1 MAKKSQTFELFGKF
15 RYFKGFPQNKDT
27 RGPEGADWA
36 SHGGMYITDFIM
48 DEENMKKF
56 KSSKSQWKLYDR
68 NYINEAGDKP
78 FKDVLGDD
86 EYLIRPRR
94 KHEAKYAQY
103 GGAPAVVLANGQPI
117 DPTEGMGV
125 GNDSEGFVVFSVYTA
140 PGNYRGS
147 RWEGAQ
153 ITKWLQYPIGSGE
166 GIHFENRG
174 ETAISMSP
182 DAEVDAED
190 VGQTTKASKAKAREA
205 VDDLE
210 DDEIPL

>member
-1 MAKKSQTFELFGKF
+1 MAKKSKTFELFGKF
-15 RYFKGFPQNKDT
+15 RYFKGFPQNKDN

-36 SHGGMYITDFIM
+36 SHGGMYICDFII

-56 KSSKSQWKLYDR
+56 KQSGSQWKLYDR
-68 NYINEAGDKP
+68 NYINDRGEKP
-78 FKDVLGDD
+78 FKEVLGED
-86 EYLIRPRR
+86 EYLFRPRR

-103 GGAPAVVLANGQPI
+103 GGAPAVVLADGTPI

-140 PGNYRGS
+140 PGNYKGS

-174 ETAISMSP
+174 ETDISMSP
-182 DAEVDAED
+182 DAEMEED
-190 VGQTTKASKAKAREA
+190 ETPKASKAKSKEK
-205 VDDLE
+205 VEDLE
-210 DDEIPL
+210 DDIPL